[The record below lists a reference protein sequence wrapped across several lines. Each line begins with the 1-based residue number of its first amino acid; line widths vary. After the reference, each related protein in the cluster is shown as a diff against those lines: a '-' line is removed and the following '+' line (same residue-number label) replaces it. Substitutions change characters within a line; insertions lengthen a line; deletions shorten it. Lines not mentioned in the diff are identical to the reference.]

1 MSLGS
6 KMATQMEVYHSK
18 RGANYFSPFNS
29 QVVAP
34 GILLAFGV
42 PETLV
47 QIESIRAE
55 MQVTGS
61 LLKQN
66 IRRAKYR
73 GLG

>member
-1 MSLGS
+1 
-6 KMATQMEVYHSK
+6 MERHYGK
-18 RGANYFSPFNS
+18 RSASYFSPLNS

-47 QIESIRAE
+47 QIGSIGAE
-55 MQVTGS
+55 IQVTGS
-61 LLKQN
+61 LLKQ